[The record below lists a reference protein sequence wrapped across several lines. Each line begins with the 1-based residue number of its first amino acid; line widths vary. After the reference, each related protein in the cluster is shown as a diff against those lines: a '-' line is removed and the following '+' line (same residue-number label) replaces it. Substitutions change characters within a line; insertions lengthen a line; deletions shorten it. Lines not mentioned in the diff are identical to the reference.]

1 MKAIQV
7 REPGGPE
14 KMEIVDVPVPVPGPG
29 QALVR
34 IAASGVN
41 FIDIYFRSGL
51 YKSDLPITLGSEAA
65 GTVESIGPN
74 VTHVAPGDRVAYAMV
89 RGSYA
94 EYAAVPE
101 TSLVKIPDTIDFDS
115 AAAAML
121 QGMTAHYLTNSTFPL
136 NSGQS
141 CLVHA
146 AAGGAGRLTAQMAKI
161 RGARVL
167 GTVSTEEKAVVATGA
182 GVDHPIIYTAVDFE
196 AEVKRLTGGTGVD
209 VVYDSVGKTTFDK
222 SLACLRPRGMMVL
235 FGQSSGPVTAFEP
248 QILNSRGSI
257 FLTRPSL
264 AHYLLSR
271 EELLWRAGDV
281 FTAIE
286 RGELVLRIDRVF
298 PLAEA
303 GAAHR
308 ALESRA
314 TSGKLI
320 LKTTSLASNSRE

>member
-1 MKAIQV
+1 MKAVQV

-14 KMEIVDVPVPVPGPG
+14 KMAIVDVPVPVPGPG

-65 GTVESIGPN
+65 GTVESVGPN

-101 TSLVKIPDTIDFDS
+101 TSLVKLPDTIDFES

-161 RGARVL
+161 RGARVI
-167 GTVSTEEKAVVATGA
+167 GTVSTEEKAAVATKA

-196 AEVKRLTGGTGVD
+196 AEVKRITGGEGVD

-248 QILNSRGSI
+248 QILNTRGSI

-271 EELLWRAGDV
+271 DELLWRAGDV

-303 GAAHR
+303 AAAHR

-314 TSGKLI
+314 TAGKLI
-320 LKTTSLASNSRE
+320 LKTT